1 MITSHDVWASDLER
15 MSAIVLRAMRRPI
28 LTLIAVFAITIIGMV
43 LMPGPVVDGKTT
55 HMGFFHAL
63 YFLSY
68 TATTTGF
75 GEIPHEFSD
84 AQRLWAIISL
94 LTSVIAWLYAIG
106 SIITLLQNEGFRHGV
121 AQRQFS
127 KQVSRIREP
136 FFIICGFGD
145 TGSLLTRGLI
155 TAGFR
160 VVVIDKAPD
169 RIQALKLREYP
180 VTVPGLCA
188 DMGIP
193 RHLIAA
199 GLTQPNCRAVVAV
212 TNDEGINRKSVVM
225 THLINPDAQSIC
237 RSTSRV
243 EGEFLEALGVKVVDP
258 FKIFAEQLGIA
269 LNRPVLHTLIGWLA
283 GAQGVKLDRPV
294 RPPKGTWIV
303 CGFGRMG
310 KSLREALEERQIR
323 TVIIDPDPEGI
334 LEPRDRIIGYTNA
347 RTLREAG
354 IEQAVGIVAA
364 TNSDSNNLGI
374 LLNARM
380 LNPDLF
386 VVARQ
391 NRHDDE
397 PAFQASEAEL
407 VMQPCLVTARHIL
420 LMLIS
425 PLAQKFQDY
434 LQTIDVSTLTET
446 TRRLQNAVGDE
457 AARLWVETIPPHVEQ
472 LRSELLPEDHSPTL
486 GDIMRDPVDRARNLR
501 CVPLAHERAG
511 NTHILPVDSQEVKAG
526 DRILFCG
533 TWSTRRV
540 MNTTLQN
547 TYLMSY
553 QITGVEEPRGYI
565 MRWFTKRSR
574 SSEGIR
580 SQKISWR

>member
-1 MITSHDVWASDLER
+1 MITSHDVWVSDLER
-15 MSAIVLRAMRRPI
+15 VSAIVLRAMRRPL

-43 LMPGPVVDGKTT
+43 LVPGPIVEGKTT
-55 HMGFFHAL
+55 RMGFFHAL

-75 GEIPHEFSD
+75 GEIPYEFSD

-94 LTSVIAWLYAIG
+94 MISVIAWVYAIG
-106 SIITLLQNEGFRHGV
+106 SIIALLRNEGFRRGV
-121 AQRQFS
+121 EQRRFS
-127 KQVSRIREP
+127 KQVSRISEP

-145 TGSLLTRGLI
+145 TGSLLTRGVI
-155 TAGFR
+155 TAGFGA
-160 VVVIDKAPD
+160 VVIDNAPN
-169 RIQALKLREYP
+169 RIQALKLRDYP
-180 VTVPGLCA
+180 VPVPGLCA

-199 GLTQPNCRAVVAV
+199 GLLQPNCRAVVAV
-212 TNDEGINRKSVVM
+212 SNDEGINRKSVVM
-225 THLINPDAQSIC
+225 AHLINPRVRSIC

-243 EGEFLEALGVKVVDP
+243 EGEFLEALGVNVVDP
-258 FKIFAEQLGIA
+258 FKIFAGQLGIA

-283 GAQGVKLDRPV
+283 GSHGVKLDRPV

-310 KSLREALEERQIR
+310 KSLREALEEQRIR
-323 TVIIDPDPEGI
+323 TLVIDPDPEEI

-380 LNPDLF
+380 LNPNLF
-386 VVARQ
+386 VVVRQ

-397 PAFQASEAEL
+397 PAFQASGAHL

-420 LMLIS
+420 LILIS
-425 PLAQKFQDY
+425 PLTRKFQDY
-434 LQTIDVSTLTET
+434 LQNIDVETLTAT
-446 TRRLQNAVGDE
+446 TRRLQDAVGEE
-457 AARLWVETIPPHVEQ
+457 AARLWIETIPTCAERV
-472 LRSELLPEDHSPTL
+472 RSELVPEDYSPTL
-486 GDIMRDPVDRARNLR
+486 GDIMRDPVDRARNLS
-501 CVPLAHERAG
+501 CVPLAHERG
-511 NTHILPVDSQEVKAG
+511 GRTRILPVASQELKAG
-526 DRILFCG
+526 DQILFCG
-533 TWSTRRV
+533 TSSARRV
-540 MNTTLQN
+540 MNTTLTN
-547 TYLMSY
+547 TYLVSY
-553 QITGVEEPRGYI
+553 QITGIDEPRGHL
-565 MRWFTKRSR
+565 MRWFNKRFRSR
-574 SSEGIR
+574 VTVTG
-580 SQKISWR
+580 

>member
-1 MITSHDVWASDLER
+1 MITSHDVWVSDLER
-15 MSAIVLRAMRRPI
+15 VSAIVLRAMRRPI
-28 LTLIAVFAITIIGMV
+28 LILIAVFAFTIVGMV
-43 LMPGPVVDGKTT
+43 LMPGPVVDGETT
-55 HMGFFHAL
+55 RMGFFHAL

-75 GEIPHEFSD
+75 GEIPYAFSD
-84 AQRLWAIISL
+84 AQRLWAIVSL
-94 LTSVIAWLYAIG
+94 LISVTAWIYAIG
-106 SIITLLQNEGFRHGV
+106 SIIALLQNENFRRGV
-121 AQRQFS
+121 EQRRFS
-127 KQVSRIREP
+127 KQVSRITEP

-160 VVVIDKAPD
+160 AVVIDKTPN
-169 RIQALKLREYP
+169 RIQALKLRDYP

-188 DMGIP
+188 DTGVP
-193 RHLIAA
+193 RHLIEA
-199 GLTQPNCRAVVAV
+199 GLKQPNCQAVVAV

-225 THLINPDAQSIC
+225 THLINPDVRLIC
-237 RSTSRV
+237 RSSSRV

-258 FKIFAEQLGIA
+258 FQIFAGQLGIA
-269 LNRPVLHTLIGWLA
+269 LNRPVLHTLIDWLA
-283 GAQGVKLDRPV
+283 GARGAELDRPV

-310 KSLREALEERQIR
+310 KSLREALAEQQIH
-323 TVIIDPDPEGI
+323 TVVIDPDPEGI
-334 LEPRDRIIGYTNA
+334 LEQRDRIIGYTNA

-374 LLNARM
+374 LLNALM

-397 PAFQASEAEL
+397 PAFEASEADL
-407 VMQPCLVTARHIL
+407 VMQPSLVTARHIL
-420 LMLIS
+420 LTLIS
-425 PLAQKFQDY
+425 PLTQKFQVY
-434 LQTIDVSTLTET
+434 LQNIDVASLTET
-446 TRRLQNAVGDE
+446 TCRLQDAVGDE
-457 AARLWVETIPPHVEQ
+457 AASLWTETIPSCAEQ
-472 LRSELLPEDHSPTL
+472 LRSELLPEGHLPTL
-486 GDIMRDPVDRARNLR
+486 GDIVRDPFDRAKNLC
-501 CVPLAHERAG
+501 CVPLVHERQG
-511 NTHILPVDSQEVKAG
+511 HTRILPNASQQLRAG
-526 DRILFCG
+526 DQILFCG
-533 TWSTRRV
+533 TWSARRV

-553 QITGVEEPRGYI
+553 QITGVDEPRGHI
-565 MRWFTKRSR
+565 VRWLTKKSR
-574 SSEGIR
+574 SGSAAIG
-580 SQKISWR
+580 